1 MRVQPFAFIGGGAES
16 FLAIGG
22 TVSGSFVS
30 ASVEYQFHIFSSSGD
45 FEVLRGTN
53 DSVEILLVGAGGSG
67 FNALGSASPG
77 GGGGGVIYTSS
88 INLSKAV
95 YAVNVGT
102 SSLTSVNDISQ
113 GSSFLGNSVFFAVSG
128 ANEYSGYP
136 QFNSVGAQ
144 ASNAGLIAYGGG
156 GGAGSNGFSASY
168 GGAYPLKFKGG
179 DGGSGSL
186 VRIKNESFYV
196 AGGGA
201 GGYPPDSPAGV
212 PGVGGIGGGAS
223 AGQNPIQYSG
233 GGGAGELN
241 GGSNATQGASG
252 SVIIQYRTLGYPP
265 YTFTLSSG
273 SSTAQACT
281 RYSSGSTGTY
291 YTYVSII
298 ESGSVVYGP
307 NDYNTLFSGY
317 VSNGTQVYN
326 VVSGAVQAAP
336 VGCQTVYGFTLSSGS
351 TPYAPAACLRF
362 SSGSTATYYGNSATI
377 QSGSKLY
384 TNDLLTITASNG
396 YVASGSG
403 YWQLINGAP
412 ISTSA
417 TPCETIYTLT
427 LSGVVTGSAQGACY
441 DSTTATYYALSS
453 SIQSGSLL
461 FTTSSMM
468 SVVGDGYLSN
478 GTGSWQFINGAATTT
493 TSTICPAVLPSG
505 AVVVYDF
512 SDLASWPGSGSYVY
526 DLSGNGFTG
535 SLYDSVGSG
544 SANALTFDSANARVE
559 CTSSVFNSYMNN
571 RKTIFAVVQYQTG
584 SINGNTGFINTW
596 GGNPDLGANF
606 FINAGGNSGR
616 SSVRAAVQV
625 YNPGG
630 GSPTG
635 ASDDPASYTIA
646 TGSVAHTYYM
656 MANINSGSF
665 KIYNDNVNIGTKSG
679 ILTTAFFVYGGT
691 AATGNGFK
699 VGNFVGSGQNF
710 KGNLYKAVI
719 YNRAL
724 SDSEITTVETWM
736 TS

>member
-1 MRVQPFAFIGGGAES
+1 MRIQPFAFIGGGAES

-128 ANEYSGYP
+128 ANDYSGYP

-144 ASNAGLIAYGGG
+144 ASNAGQTAYGGG

-186 VRIKNESFYV
+186 VTIKNESFYV

-201 GGYPPDSPAGV
+201 GGYPNFTDV

-223 AGQNPIQYSG
+223 AGQNPRQYSG

-241 GGSNATQGASG
+241 GGSNATQGATG

-265 YTFTLSSG
+265 YTFTLASG
-273 SSTAQACT
+273 SSEAQACS

-298 ESGSVVYGP
+298 QSGSVVYGP
-307 NDYNTLFSGY
+307 NDYNSLFSGY
-317 VSNGTQVYN
+317 LSNGTQVYN

-362 SSGSTATYYGNSATI
+362 SSGSTAAYYGYTPTI
-377 QSGSKLY
+377 QSGSILY
-384 TNDLLTITASNG
+384 TDDALIITASNG

-403 YWQLINGAP
+403 YWQIIDGAP

-493 TSTICPAVLPSG
+493 APTTCPPILPASPLL
-505 AVVVYDF
+505 VYDF
-512 SDLASWPGSGSYVY
+512 SDIASWPGSGSIVY
-526 DLSGNGFTG
+526 DLSGNTNTG
-535 SLYDSVGSG
+535 LLFGTIGSG
-544 SANALTFDSANARVE
+544 SADGISFESTASVLE
-559 CTSSVFNSYMNN
+559 CTGSAL
-571 RKTIFAVVQYQTG
+571 KTALNFGQQLYVNVQYQTG
-584 SINGNTGFINTW
+584 SFNKLTALASTW
-596 GGNPDLGANF
+596 GPLGSRADIGYDYFLCVSGSRPETGVQTYICCSAGNGP
-606 FINAGGNSGR
+606 SG
-616 SSVRAAVQV
+616 SYDTGLNNTV
-625 YNPGG
+625 
-630 GSPTG
+630 PTG
-635 ASDDPASYTIA
+635 STPHNYE
-646 TGSVAHTYYM
+646 M
-656 MANINSGSF
+656 MANIASGSYTISF
-665 KIYNDNVNIGTKSG
+665 DNVLTRTESG
-679 ILTTAFFVYGGT
+679 IAPGRVFNYAGGANGNGMRFGNRTAGENFLGLIKKVVVYG
-691 AATGNGFK
+691 
-699 VGNFVGSGQNF
+699 
-710 KGNLYKAVI
+710 
-719 YNRAL
+719 RAL
-724 SDSEITTVETWM
+724 SPTERTTINDWM
-736 TS
+736 NS